1 MGTQW
6 WQLSRS
12 WGHAAAGG
20 HQHFAAAVRSEGP
33 VIVTADDGLRAVA
46 IGIAAETSAREH
58 RMVEM
63 AELGL

>member
-1 MGTQW
+1 
-6 WQLSRS
+6 
-12 WGHAAAGG
+12 
-20 HQHFAAAVRSEGP
+20 VRGEGP

-58 RMVEM
+58 RVVAM